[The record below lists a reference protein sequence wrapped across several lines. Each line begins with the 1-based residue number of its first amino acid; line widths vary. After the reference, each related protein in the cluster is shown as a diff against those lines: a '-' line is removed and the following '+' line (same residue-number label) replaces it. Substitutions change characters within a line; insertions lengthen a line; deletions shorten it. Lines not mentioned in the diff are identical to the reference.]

1 MLFRSWASNVIGKKI
16 KEMGEIMDNV
26 EASSEQIE
34 KLLNRLNK
42 IEHNT
47 KVIKGWFV
55 YFGILTISGI
65 LLYFIILTID
75 AILY

>member
-1 MLFRSWASNVIGKKI
+1 MDNIEASN
-16 KEMGEIMDNV
+16 EE
-26 EASSEQIE
+26 IE

-47 KVIKGWFV
+47 KVIKGWLV